1 VKNIKLGYNYKHMDN
16 TILIS
21 IFALI
26 LAGLIFVILLLLK
39 KKTPIND
46 AQSLALLER
55 LAQQSEKLS
64 QLAAQNTEMRQE
76 LDKKLSETHRASQG
90 QFEQTTR

>member
-1 VKNIKLGYNYKHMDN
+1 MDN

-21 IFALI
+21 IFVLI
-26 LAGLIFVILLLLK
+26 LAGLIVVITLLVK
-39 KKTPIND
+39 KKAPAND
-46 AQSLALLER
+46 LQSVAMLER

-64 QLAAQNTEMRQE
+64 QLAVQNTELRQE

-90 QFEQTTR
+90 QFE